1 MQVIRFALRNLWR
14 DLRSGELSVLLLALM
29 IAVLSLTAVGFF
41 ISRVSAGV
49 SAQAAEVLAADLR
62 LESSVPIP
70 PQYFSDAE
78 SRGLKTAKILSFPT
92 AIFNGGQNQLVAFNA
107 VSQGYPLRGHVRIAD
122 VPFGVARETNQIPG
136 KGEVWLDARVMAQLQ
151 VALGTSIH
159 IGAATFKISQVLDY
173 RPDQGG
179 GFANLA
185 PAALINY
192 ADLDATQLIQPGS
205 RANYYALF
213 AGPADAVADFRTYL
227 KKAKTP
233 SERIDDVANSS
244 RQLSSAIDRATR
256 FLNLASLAAVLLA
269 AIAVAMGARRYAA
282 RHIDTV
288 ALMKC
293 MGASQ
298 NFVLMVSL
306 VELTLLAL
314 FAVLIGSA
322 FGFVAQLGL
331 AWLLKS
337 LIHGVLPGASLAPL
351 PIALV
356 TVVAM
361 LIGFAAPPLLQLK
374 NTPPARV
381 LRKSVSAPPLRY
393 GVSYLLALGALIAI
407 LWSLVHD
414 TELVLGVLAGV
425 VGVGVALALA
435 GFGLVRLTGRLRGG
449 VGVAWRYGLANVSRR
464 GGGSVVQIVAFG
476 LGLMVL
482 LLLAVV
488 RGDLL
493 ADWRR
498 SLPANVPNNFLI
510 NIRPDER
517 QALQDFLDAHQFGK
531 PALYPMVRARITAI
545 NAQSTAEF
553 KPTDDAARDEA
564 GGTSSR
570 GRSGRGEPARGEPA
584 RGESARGYIDREQNL
599 TWSANLMEDNQLIAG
614 RWWTAADA
622 GKPLVS
628 VSSEYA
634 EALKLKIGDKLSFDV
649 AGEPLTVEVAS
660 IRKIRWDSFRPNFFL
675 VFPPGLLDGAAGTY
689 MTAIYLTPAQRPALG
704 DLVRQFPTVSVFDVD
719 AILKQIRDIMDRAS
733 LAVQY
738 VFLFTL
744 VAGIIVL
751 LAAVQS
757 TRDERRYESAM
768 LRTLGASRM
777 TVLQG
782 VAAEFS
788 ALGFLSGTL
797 AAMGATGI
805 GVVLARRLFSLE
817 YTLDPWVW
825 VAGLVCGTVLVGLS
839 GTLATRSVINTPPIV
854 TLRDE

>member
-14 DLRSGELSVLLLALM
+14 DMRSGELSVLLLALM

-70 PQYFSDAE
+70 PQYFSDAQ

-122 VPFGVARETNQIPG
+122 EPFGVARETDQIPG

-151 VALGTSIH
+151 VALGASIH
-159 IGAATFKISQVLDY
+159 IGAATFKVSQVLDY

-213 AGPADAVADFRTYL
+213 AGPAGAIEDFRTYL
-227 KKAKTP
+227 KKSKTP

-298 NFVLMVSL
+298 NFVLAVSL
-306 VELTLLAL
+306 LELTLLSL
-314 FAVLIGSA
+314 FAVLLGSA

-393 GVSYLLALGALIAI
+393 GVSYLLALGALLAI

-425 VGVGVALALA
+425 LGVGLALALA

-545 NAQSTAEF
+545 NSESTAEF
-553 KPTDDAARDEA
+553 KPADDDSSDESRA
-564 GGTSSR
+564 KTSRASS
-570 GRSGRGEPARGEPA
+570 GRSQSG

-719 AILKQIRDIMDRAS
+719 AILKQIREIMDRAS

-797 AAMGATGI
+797 AAVGATVI
-805 GVVLARRLFSLE
+805 GMVLARRLFSLE